1 MADTPTFQLKS
12 IRDIN
17 KGMFKSTDPSFKA
30 KGDPVNNLELDKL
43 VPFKSHPFKLYTG
56 QRFDDMVES
65 IKANGVIVP
74 IIVRPLDD
82 GNSYE
87 ILSGHNR
94 VAGAKEAGLE
104 TIPAIV
110 RERLTDDEALLIVTE
125 TNLLQRSF
133 ADLSHSE
140 RAVTLSM
147 HHEAIKKQGRR
158 TDLIQEIENMVNS
171 SNINALE
178 TSVALQQKLNAR
190 EKTANDYGLNNNTV
204 AQYLRINKL
213 IGPHKERL
221 DNGEFSIR
229 AAVTLSY
236 LSGEEQQV
244 VDDILDS
251 SHYRVDMKKADALR
265 LASEKKSLN
274 DETVEQILAGTK
286 RPKVAR
292 PSAFKL
298 KPKIVSRYFKPEQKP
313 DEIEATIIDALDY
326 YYKYREEAQQREV
339 LVLPEAK
346 LLSHKNQ
353 EGELN
358 PHGGYGSGKE
368 NSNEKL
374 SADVAAGETLI
385 SEGYSG

>member
-1 MADTPTFQLKS
+1 MAETPTFQLKS

-104 TIPAIV
+104 TVPAIV
-110 RERLTDDEALLIVTE
+110 REGLTDEEALLIVTE

-158 TDLIQEIENMVNS
+158 TDLIQEIENMVNA
-171 SNINALE
+171 SNINAFE
-178 TSVALQQKLNAR
+178 TFSPVAKKLRTN
-190 EKTANDYGLNNNTV
+190 EEIGEMYGLSKDNL
-204 AQYLRINKL
+204 ARYLRINKL
-213 IGPHKERL
+213 INPHKERL
-221 DNGEFSIR
+221 DNGEFAIR
-229 AAVTLSY
+229 VAVTLSY

-265 LASEKKSLN
+265 AASEKKPLTHE
-274 DETVEQILAGTK
+274 DVEQILAGTK
-286 RPKVAR
+286 RPKSVR
-292 PSAFKL
+292 LPAFKL

-313 DEIEATIIDALDY
+313 DEIEATIIEALDY
-326 YYKYREEAQQREV
+326 YYA
-339 LVLPEAK
+339 
-346 LLSHKNQ
+346 HKKQ

-358 PHGGYGSGKE
+358 RHGGYGSGKE

-374 SADVAAGETLI
+374 SADVAAGETLV